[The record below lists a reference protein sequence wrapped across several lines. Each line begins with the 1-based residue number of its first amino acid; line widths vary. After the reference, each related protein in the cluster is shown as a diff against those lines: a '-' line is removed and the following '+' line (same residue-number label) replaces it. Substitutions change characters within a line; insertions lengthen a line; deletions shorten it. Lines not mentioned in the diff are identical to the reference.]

1 MRTYS
6 LDSINKTVI
15 LTLSFDEDIIREIKA
30 LDFNSRWNQELKHW
44 VVPVN
49 DYSIGLISALIKE
62 YNFIK
67 AEVKKQEDVDV
78 SYKKTEVDLAYLKGM
93 CDSKGFTYTPRDY
106 QLEALA
112 FGIEKGN
119 IINGDDVGLGKCE
132 YVKNKVFTPQGRK
145 EIGELKVGDYVI
157 GSNGK
162 PTKVLQV
169 HPQDKKK
176 PLYRITFSD
185 NFSLLVS
192 GEHLFNVRSNF
203 NKQNKFQT
211 LSISQMLDETLVIS
225 RFGEGRNSKKS
236 YETKTFYKDQHGGRR
251 WSIPIVEPIQFE
263 NNEELPI
270 CPYLLGF
277 TLGDGHIDKYGAVSY
292 EIHKDDFEE
301 VFNNY
306 EFRECN
312 SAGANTRGASIRYY
326 KSEFIQLGL
335 NGKLSYNK
343 FIPKIYKYNTVEN
356 RLQLLRGLMDSD
368 GWWNKTTNS
377 IHGVSQYSTSSEEM
391 ADDVCEIVQSLGGIA
406 RKRQMIPS
414 YIYKGIK
421 KKGRINYQIS
431 IKLPNDIN
439 PFQLKRKFNLY
450 KAPQKYKVNRA
461 IKDISFERYDECVCI
476 SVEAEDNL
484 YVTEHAIVTHNT
496 FEAIMYAET
505 TNSFPCLVIVPASVK
520 YNWYEKW
527 LEITGEK
534 RNVSVIESKETKK
547 HKNNW
552 NADVVIINY
561 DILGKKQG
569 RGTAMKFAQ
578 LVETNWGMVVIDE
591 AHFLKNKTSQRA
603 QAAKKITQ
611 ISDDIKIQLLTGT
624 ATMSKPVE
632 LWNLLKLCKVDE
644 FIAVDWYQFVR
655 RYCGGYKG
663 KFGWVTD
670 GATNTLEL
678 NKKLRE
684 TCYIRREKRE
694 VLTEMPDVTKQVIQ
708 MAITNMKDITAA
720 NTNFIQYI
728 IDTKG
733 EEAAEAAM
741 EAEHL
746 VALGM
751 MRKLA
756 IEGKAKA
763 IELYLKDWKE
773 SGKKLAVFG
782 IHKEL
787 LIHLAEKFKCPL
799 IAGGVSSK
807 QKQEI
812 VKDWIKSD
820 DIFLF
825 ANMESA
831 GTGVDG
837 LQLVCSNMLII
848 ELPWRPSDLTQ
859 VIGRLDRSGQEEP
872 VTVTFALSDD
882 TIDSEMF
889 EMLADKELVTEAVN
903 KGIDIKRNG
912 SGMRAVMKKI
922 IKKSK

>member
-49 DYSIGLISALIKE
+49 DYSINLISALIKE
-62 YNFIK
+62 YNFTK
-67 AEVKKQEDVDV
+67 AEIKKQEDVDI
-78 SYKKTEVDLAYLKGM
+78 SYEKTEVDLAYLKGM

-106 QLEALA
+106 QLEALG

-119 IINGDDVGLGKCE
+119 IINGDDVGLGK
-132 YVKNKVFTPQGRK
+132 
-145 EIGELKVGDYVI
+145 
-157 GSNGK
+157 
-162 PTKVLQV
+162 
-169 HPQDKKK
+169 
-176 PLYRITFSD
+176 
-185 NFSLLVS
+185 
-192 GEHLFNVRSNF
+192 
-203 NKQNKFQT
+203 
-211 LSISQMLDETLVIS
+211 
-225 RFGEGRNSKKS
+225 
-236 YETKTFYKDQHGGRR
+236 
-251 WSIPIVEPIQFE
+251 
-263 NNEELPI
+263 
-270 CPYLLGF
+270 
-277 TLGDGHIDKYGAVSY
+277 
-292 EIHKDDFEE
+292 
-301 VFNNY
+301 
-306 EFRECN
+306 
-312 SAGANTRGASIRYY
+312 
-326 KSEFIQLGL
+326 
-335 NGKLSYNK
+335 
-343 FIPKIYKYNTVEN
+343 
-356 RLQLLRGLMDSD
+356 
-368 GWWNKTTNS
+368 
-377 IHGVSQYSTSSEEM
+377 
-391 ADDVCEIVQSLGGIA
+391 
-406 RKRQMIPS
+406 
-414 YIYKGIK
+414 
-421 KKGRINYQIS
+421 
-431 IKLPNDIN
+431 
-439 PFQLKRKFNLY
+439 
-450 KAPQKYKVNRA
+450 
-461 IKDISFERYDECVCI
+461 
-476 SVEAEDNL
+476 
-484 YVTEHAIVTHNT
+484 T

-611 ISDDIKIQLLTGT
+611 ISDDVKIQLLTGT

-708 MAITNMKDITAA
+708 MAISNLKDITAA

-773 SGKKLAVFG
+773 SGKKLVVFG

-812 VKDWIKSD
+812 VKHWIKSD

-922 IKKSK
+922 MKKIK